1 MSRTAGTERGKHRRD
16 EPAVEITTSMTR
28 EDMGILAKAV
38 ALQESGILVHG
49 LTVTDLSSGFSVT
62 GTGALPED
70 PFKAAEDEPRF
81 RGSALGL
88 RNLEILRELVADVIE
103 QRRAHPE
110 WAHIDPPGGRTTF
123 PWGVGMKEPDVLVAG
138 MHAGT
143 IAEYL
148 RCVGMRA
155 RTVDVDQALRIHAD
169 LRDVQQE
176 LDLAPGDGGAGD
188 FSANERVLGDGE
200 RGTAMA
206 LDAREG
212 SEPKYVVS
220 FSGEGDSEE
229 LAGFEDEEASRTVE
243 ARESRAGR
251 ENRAVS
257 VPDGRALRIAVMA
270 TVAIVSVA
278 GIGALLTLAPGGE
291 KGGPDATMADSAV
304 VEESPSTVP
313 ETSTSL
319 APATTTATPSES
331 TEKPWSEHR
340 VAGEQV
346 VTASAERAEIPV
358 MMDAPGWNRAGATA
372 KREEFMSADEGMR
385 VLVSAT
391 ATPVESQEK
400 LDEAVL
406 RALEGM
412 AEIRVANRA
421 PVSYEEVY
429 PDSTTLW
436 HVRLVDGYQVSIGCQ
451 FREVTG
457 ERLRACDTAAQ
468 SARVDLLRLNANHE

>member
-38 ALQESGILVHG
+38 ALQESGILVHA

-70 PFKAAEDEPRF
+70 PFKAGEDEPRF

-88 RNLEILRELVADVIE
+88 RNLEVLRELVADVIE

-155 RTVDVDQALRIHAD
+155 RTVDVDQSLRIHAD

-176 LDLAPGDGGAGD
+176 LDLAPGDGGTGD
-188 FSANERVLGDGE
+188 FSANKRTFGGGE
-200 RGTAMA
+200 RGIAMA
-206 LDAREG
+206 MDARE
-212 SEPKYVVS
+212 STEPKYVVS
-220 FSGEGDSEE
+220 FPGDGDSEE
-229 LAGFEDEEASRTVE
+229 LDGFEDEEASRTVE
-243 ARESRAGR
+243 AREWRAGR
-251 ENRAVS
+251 AGS
-257 VPDGRALRIAVMA
+257 LLDSRALRIAVMA

-278 GIGALLTLAPGGE
+278 GIGALLTLAPSGKTGGS
-291 KGGPDATMADSAV
+291 DATMADSVA
-304 VEESPSTVP
+304 VEENPSTVP
-313 ETSTSL
+313 ETSTSQ

-331 TEKPWSEHR
+331 AEKPWSEHR

-468 SARVDLLRLNANHE
+468 SARVDLPRLNANHE

>member
-38 ALQESGILVHG
+38 ALQESGILVHA

-103 QRRAHPE
+103 RRRAHPE

-176 LDLAPGDGGAGD
+176 LDLAPADAGAGD
-188 FSANERVLGDGE
+188 FGASDSAFGGGE
-200 RGTAMA
+200 RGMAM
-206 LDAREG
+206 DARE
-212 SEPKYVVS
+212 STEPKYVVS
-220 FSGEGDSEE
+220 FPGDGDSEE

-243 ARESRAGR
+243 SRESRAGR
-251 ENRAVS
+251 ANRAVS
-257 VPDGRALRIAVMA
+257 LPDGRALRIAVMA

-278 GIGALLTLAPGGE
+278 GIGALLTLAPSGE
-291 KGGPDATMADSAV
+291 TGGPDATMADSVA
-304 VEESPSTVP
+304 VEENPSTVP
-313 ETSTSL
+313 ETSTSQ

-331 TEKPWSEHR
+331 AEKPWSEHR

-391 ATPVESQEK
+391 ATPVDSQEK

-421 PVSYEEVY
+421 RVSYEEVY

-468 SARVDLLRLNANHE
+468 SARVDLPRLNANHE